1 MVDIIKNIDEMIQP
15 TPAKLLYLYTAEQ
28 PVYGEITDHV
38 TANHETSALKRCE
51 FYDCPRLG
59 IPTIEDIR
67 PMLGERTLLVLDD
80 LMILAL
86 STREGTENLN
96 NLAVRDSHHLNLS
109 IFFVCQTLNY
119 GNGKLRSMRTNSMY
133 HLFFNNHTDT
143 RDIELVARNKGIRL
157 PTIRKILADVG
168 KKQYGYVLFDGCP
181 HAPANARVR
190 TGILP
195 NECTIIY
202 NTEKQF
208 V

>member
-1 MVDIIKNIDEMIQP
+1 MVDIIKNIDEMITP
-15 TPAKLLYLYTAEQ
+15 TPDKLLYLYTAEQ
-28 PVYGEITDHV
+28 AVYGEITDYV
-38 TANHETSALKRCE
+38 AANHETSALKHCE
-51 FYDCPRLG
+51 FYDCARLG

-67 PMLGERTLLVLDD
+67 PLLGERTLLVLDD

-181 HAPANARVR
+181 HSLANARVR